1 MWTTAGTIEQLL
13 SWTGL
18 VLAVS
23 FVAAL
28 TIAT

>member
-1 MWTTAGTIEQLL
+1 MTAEPSSKLL

-18 VLAVS
+18 VLALS

-28 TIAT
+28 TIGV